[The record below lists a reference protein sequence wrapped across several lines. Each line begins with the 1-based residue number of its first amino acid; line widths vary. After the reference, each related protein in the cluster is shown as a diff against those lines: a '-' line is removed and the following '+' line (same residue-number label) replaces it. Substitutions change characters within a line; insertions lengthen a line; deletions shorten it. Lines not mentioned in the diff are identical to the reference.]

1 MAAAVGNQDLDLPI
15 GGAPPIP
22 APNGKLVSVFER
34 EGVRRARTLFRRDR
48 RPMTALPKG
57 NPLHGNQLL
66 GEKVRFMHDRS
77 DTPSVIVEPKE
88 FQARW
93 NLFTSYH
100 LKQVINFFLVLCT
113 TYGGA
118 NFTIELRVP
127 AMLIGRMLVKDH

>member
-1 MAAAVGNQDLDLPI
+1 MAVVVGDQDLNLPI

-22 APNGKLVSVFER
+22 ASNGQLVSVFRR
-34 EGVRRARTLFRRDR
+34 EGVRRARTLFCRDR

-77 DTPSVIVEPKE
+77 DTPLVIVESEE

-93 NLFTSYH
+93 NLFTSYR
-100 LKQVINFFLVLCT
+100 LKQVNKFFLVPCT

-118 NFTIELRVP
+118 IFTIDL
-127 AMLIGRMLVKDH
+127 